1 MAAAGRRGKLSLK
14 RNRNDDD
21 KPSISFKK
29 PALTP
34 KSEVWE
40 RDINNS
46 KVEPE
51 MYGEDRL
58 SRTPKVTKE
67 ISSSLTTETRQN
79 QEWTSLPELA
89 PWFGLKGKEKEDSP
103 KLEII
108 KMGTVSIEWRPLPK
122 HCQLCLVRTS
132 HKRAVQLQELSAG
145 CLGLETKSAAPVSGE
160 KTPASLQRSKTSRNG
175 FENSVRKETAKE
187 TINIGRTV
195 REENLPVNENHTTP
209 QTTNAGADLP
219 LRDKHRHSKSF
230 VKKIDAGKFQDLT
243 KEHFQASNSE
253 TKGVQAL
260 LASLNTAGNHKS
272 AEEFEVERKRSR
284 MDNQGSLS
292 STSKNVDLGRR
303 TVRKEDLP
311 QQPSAAKVNVD
322 LPPQDN
328 HSRSFERKIDAGKL
342 QIKIKKIDAVQ
353 NLAQDLKKEPL
364 SAAKYETKTVKAMP
378 SSFKTEGNH
387 KAIELIEDFDFDR
400 ERAKSF
406 KTEGNHKAIELI
418 EDFDLE
424 RERAKRKHN
433 QGSHSST
440 VQNAPQTAT
449 TIHVKNTSNESY
461 VNVSVKD
468 SNSIEVKSNDAQM
481 ELIEEFDFE
490 KVRLKQS
497 YRPESEN
504 SNSNNQTS
512 LGKESGS
519 VKKRFPSP
527 LAKKKSKMVN
537 HSNST
542 IMSHFKKCN
551 LPLESNKLGSVR
563 SSPKSSEKLLT
574 MQLGD
579 VSRTSSP
586 AGGEILDMKVL
597 SPEIIVLDSDGEDE
611 ILPPSPNTQCSSSLN
626 TSKRKLS
633 EISFEKDRTAVAK
646 KPKLVDTVS
655 TGPGMSGSL
664 ATKLILDQK
673 LCSSSLAW
681 QKQPCGK
688 TITSQATKTLTGIK
702 TTEIRND
709 SKVSPSIATKKPLF
723 KRKPDRPG
731 VEVERIEEFTRK
743 NYVSLGSIRVPKQ
756 GTLSQATLPIRQNFT
771 KTNDGKMTA
780 STTMLTKS
788 LGGKTPN
795 IAKHL
800 GQKAS
805 LVERSH
811 TPIKPK
817 QVVRAPETQRRV
829 PDVANQWIAKTN
841 QSGFQTATDNC
852 DVHSRLNDRNY
863 HGSYPKPGITTHTQF
878 THKGIKRD
886 TQHPDGG
893 TNQDQQANRGTK
905 QDQNFKRDGH
915 SEVIEACPLCTIP
928 FQQGWSQLKKDEHI
942 ARCLFLSG
950 ADATW

>member
-29 PALTP
+29 PAQIPT
-34 KSEVWE
+34 SEVWD
-40 RDINNS
+40 RGINNS

-51 MYGEDRL
+51 MCVEDRL
-58 SRTPKVTKE
+58 SSR
-67 ISSSLTTETRQN
+67 LTTETGQR
-79 QEWTSLPELA
+79 QEWISLPELA

-103 KLEII
+103 KHEII

-122 HCQLCLVRTS
+122 HCQLCLVRTR
-132 HKRAVQLQELSAG
+132 HKRAVQFQELSAG
-145 CLGLETKSAAPVSGE
+145 RLGLETMSAAPVSGE
-160 KTPASLQRSKTSRNG
+160 QTPASLQRSKTSRNG

-219 LRDKHRHSKSF
+219 LRDKHRLSKSF
-230 VKKIDAGKFQDLT
+230 VKKIDAGKFQDHR
-243 KEHFQASNSE
+243 KEHFQASNSQ

-260 LASLNTAGNHKS
+260 LASLNTEGNHKS

-284 MDNQGSLS
+284 RDNQGSLS
-292 STSKNVDLGRR
+292 STLKNVDLGRR

-311 QQPSAAKVNVD
+311 QQPSTVKANVD

-328 HSRSFERKIDAGKL
+328 HSRKFERKIDAGKL

-378 SSFKTEGNH
+378 SNFKTEGNH

-400 ERAKSF
+400 ERAK
-406 KTEGNHKAIELI
+406 
-418 EDFDLE
+418 
-424 RERAKRKHN
+424 RKQS
-433 QGSHSST
+433 QGFHSST

-468 SNSIEVKSNDAQM
+468 SNSMEVKSNDAQM

-497 YRPESEN
+497 SRPESEN

-512 LGKESGS
+512 LGKTSLKTVNQRSKDQFPSGS

-542 IMSHFKKCN
+542 IMSHFKKYN
-551 LPLESNKLGSVR
+551 LPLESNKLGSVG

-586 AGGEILDMKVL
+586 EGGEILDMKVL
-597 SPEIIVLDSDGEDE
+597 SPEIIVLDSDSEDE

-664 ATKLILDQK
+664 ATRLILDQK
-673 LCSSSLAW
+673 PCSSSLAW
-681 QKQPCGK
+681 QKQPCGR

-723 KRKPDRPG
+723 KRKPDKPG
-731 VEVERIEEFTRK
+731 VETERIEEFTRK
-743 NYVSLGSIRVPKQ
+743 TDVSLGSIGVPKQ
-756 GTLSQATLPIRQNFT
+756 GTPSQATLPIRQNFT

-780 STTMLTKS
+780 STTMLSKS

-800 GQKAS
+800 RQKAS

-841 QSGFQTATDNC
+841 QSGFQTATDNH

-863 HGSYPKPGITTHTQF
+863 QGSYPKPGITTHTPM
-878 THKGIKRD
+878 THKGINRD
-886 TQHPDGG
+886 IQHPDRGI
-893 TNQDQQANRGTK
+893 NKDQQANRGTK

-915 SEVIEACPLCTIP
+915 PREVIEVCPLCTKE
-928 FQQGWSQLKKDEHI
+928 FQQGWSQLQKDEHI
-942 ARCLFLSG
+942 AKCLFLSG
-950 ADATW
+950 AEVTW